1 MHLNY
6 AEIHTDTLEEAFQ
19 SKKQPGEKKFHNL
32 KYIEKV
38 AELSADAL
46 ADNIRSGGSTNDN
59 STTIY
64 TVSDLYSLVKR
75 LDEDFTVTHEVN
87 SALLNED
94 GTPKVFYHGT
104 NSSDFTVFD
113 SSKSNKRVRLN
124 VLGEGYYFSA

>member
-1 MHLNY
+1 MYLHLNY

-64 TVSDLYSLVKR
+64 NSIRFIFTCQATRRRFYS
-75 LDEDFTVTHEVN
+75 N
-87 SALLNED
+87 A
-94 GTPKVFYHGT
+94 
-104 NSSDFTVFD
+104 
-113 SSKSNKRVRLN
+113 
-124 VLGEGYYFSA
+124 